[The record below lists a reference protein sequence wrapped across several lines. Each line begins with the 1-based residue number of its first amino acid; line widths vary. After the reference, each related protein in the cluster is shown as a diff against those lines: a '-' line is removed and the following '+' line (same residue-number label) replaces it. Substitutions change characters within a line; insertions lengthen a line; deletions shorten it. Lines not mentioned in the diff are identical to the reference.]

1 MIRVNDELGGNADE
15 RQRFSALGRN
25 GKLERITDLVDL
37 WKCSRKAGELVDG
50 GVFAR
55 CHGRQREIVRAGM
68 GPKTV
73 RQIFQKI
80 ANKFA
85 VR

>member
-1 MIRVNDELGGNADE
+1 MMSP
-15 RQRFSALGRN
+15 QRFSALGRN
-25 GKLERITDLVDL
+25 GELECITDLVDL
-37 WKCSRKAGELVDG
+37 WKFGRKGGELVDSR
-50 GVFAR
+50 VYAR
-55 CHGRQREIVRAGM
+55 CHGRQREIARAGM
-68 GPKTV
+68 GPKTF